1 MKDANGCEKLFGPFE
16 VRDVTATKDVFGL
29 ENFDLVPNPVQ
40 GQGRITIAF
49 DQKTDFDLS
58 VTDAVG
64 KVFNKWHMNANR
76 TDISLDVSTLEQ
88 GLYLVVL
95 KTDKGVQTRKWM
107 VVR

>member
-49 DQKTDFDLS
+49 DQKQ
-58 VTDAVG
+58 
-64 KVFNKWHMNANR
+64 
-76 TDISLDVSTLEQ
+76 TLI
-88 GLYLVVL
+88 
-95 KTDKGVQTRKWM
+95 
-107 VVR
+107 